1 MKKIFF
7 LWVSVTAFMAC
18 LLTVHWQAFQSEVTL
33 SDSYIPEISEP
44 SLGVLAPPLHIPSFY
59 RHGLELNRVAYSSDD
74 RMSSTAP
81 RAPYIEPWAKKNFF
95 TIMIGAD
102 Y

>member
-1 MKKIFF
+1 MKKVFF

-18 LLTVHWQAFQSEVTL
+18 LLSADAQAYQSEVTL
-33 SDSYIPEISEP
+33 SDSGIPETGEP

-74 RMSSTAP
+74 RMSSAAP
-81 RAPYIEPWAKKNFF
+81 RAPYIEPWAKKIF
-95 TIMIGAD
+95 
-102 Y
+102 